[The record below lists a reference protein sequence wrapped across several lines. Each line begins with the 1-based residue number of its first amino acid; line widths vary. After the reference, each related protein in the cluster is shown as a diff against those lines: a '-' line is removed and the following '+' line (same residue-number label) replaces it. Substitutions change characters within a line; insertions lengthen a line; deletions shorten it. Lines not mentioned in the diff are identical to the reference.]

1 MKSVVAI
8 VLSCWIL
15 GGSLFPGFSIDQSA
29 HLGDLIQHYQQHRR
43 DNTDLG
49 FTDFINMHYGADSEH
64 QKHPNHS
71 HHNLPSSG
79 HSMPVFT
86 PGVVRLVATPSLV
99 QVLVLRSANFF
110 RTADLYSFLA
120 VFALINPPRK

>member
-15 GGSLFPGFSIDQSA
+15 GGSLFSGFSVDQSA
-29 HLGDLIQHYQQHRR
+29 RLGDLVHHYQQHRQ
-43 DNTDLG
+43 DNTDLS
-49 FTDFINMHYGADSEH
+49 FIDFINMHYGADSEH

-86 PGVVRLVATPSLV
+86 SGVVRLVLPSLV
-99 QVLVLRSANFF
+99 QVLVLRDANFF
-110 RTADLYSFLA
+110 RAADLYSFLA

>member
-1 MKSVVAI
+1 M
-8 VLSCWIL
+8 
-15 GGSLFPGFSIDQSA
+15 FPGFSIDQSA